1 MSYTAMVI
9 EAVINLADRYGSSI
23 QAIRKYVTSNF
34 ALKQQQTA
42 SFNSLT
48 LKALNK
54 AVAVDVLEYDKR
66 LYRLSN
72 NEKERRKEKERA
84 LKAAANA
91 QSREALNMVCTPHIR
106 NLHPSMESNIIFTR
120 QSRFSAALQEGCLES
135 QRSGRSGRGGSG
147 LQRSPAAELLRHR
160 RRVQQEPSQGT
171 AQRAQQA
178 RPLLA
183 GENAHSEALSHR
195 KGELM

>member
-1 MSYTAMVI
+1 MSYTAMVT

-91 QSREALNMVCTPHIR
+91 QSREALNMVCSHLLPNELFYMSLIV
-106 NLHPSMESNIIFTR
+106 LISPSYYLCSATR
-120 QSRFSAALQEGCLES
+120 RLPRVATEPAQSTW
-135 QRSGRSGRGGSG
+135 RGW
-147 LQRSPAAELLRHR
+147 
-160 RRVQQEPSQGT
+160 T
-171 AQRAQQA
+171 RAI
-178 RPLLA
+178 PCC
-183 GENAHSEALSHR
+183 
-195 KGELM
+195 